1 MAVLTCEVEVL
12 AAHNHFRSFHEEGS
26 RSSEVA
32 LCACLE
38 VVAHLPVKGRDCRVA
53 CRWTLEAALVPLGLV
68 LAQSQVVLD
77 HPLKPLE
84 GVFAEVVVAE

>member
-12 AAHNHFRSFHEEGS
+12 EVHNHFRSFHEEGS

-38 VVAHLPVKGRDCRVA
+38 VVAHLPVKARGCRAA
-53 CRWTLEAALVPLGLV
+53 CRWPLEADLVPLGPV
-68 LAQSQVVLD
+68 LQSQVVLD

-84 GVFAEVVVAE
+84 GGFVVEVVAE

>member
-1 MAVLTCEVEVL
+1 MEVL
-12 AAHNHFRSFHEEGS
+12 AVHNHFRSLHEEGS

-38 VVAHLPVKGRDCRVA
+38 VVAHLPVKARGCRVA
-53 CRWTLEAALVPLGLV
+53 CRWTLEAVLVPLGLV

-84 GVFAEVVVAE
+84 GVFVVEVVAE